1 MAAVNIWLEERDITA
16 LCTRAAVDKNLDGAG
31 SELEVQLVWPGE
43 TGEKLGLWPGCG
55 QWLRV
60 EDGGETL
67 FSGRAETLDYDA
79 GAGKL
84 TIAAFDPAAL
94 LARCQ
99 CYGPYVGTPAD
110 IARALCAECGLETGS
125 VWPGD
130 GEMRRLSART
140 GRSAFR
146 GICQVY
152 DGDCFVE
159 WRGGKVHILRRG
171 GEHAVVEGRL
181 LLEGRSRN
189 SAAGAV
195 NQALVCARGG
205 IAGQWED
212 RAGRLELGLRQKTL
226 GLEAGE
232 LSPEEQA
239 KAAIRDIA
247 REGRIVLAG
256 RSGVRC
262 GQTVELDKP
271 GMGLF
276 GRYLV
281 SETRWVCDRGKE
293 TTEMGLVSV

>member
-55 QWLRV
+55 QWIRV

-125 VWPGD
+125 VWLGD

-195 NQALVCARGG
+195 NRALVCARGG

-239 KAAIRDIA
+239 KAAIRGIA